1 MSYNKVKN
9 ISLKKKE
16 NKIMVCNASSNVVP
30 STYYN
35 SEFMSGDTD
44 FHIKELELL
53 RALNGGGLVL
63 NDSCYKWRYAISKTN
78 EELYNSK
85 NTWKIY
91 EDTTLQYKTYVIGDT
106 KWSNDYIVITA
117 EDLKSG
123 DYEETYKG
131 ETYTTYR
138 NKQEYKEQLDKRYE
152 ILENYY
158 KVFMKYF
165 KEEHNGKYYLY
176 SQKYGYIKPKGTK
189 GSFYYSTFG
198 SLGVKYVMDYYKA
211 YCIAENIGED
221 RQVEIR
227 QVPTREYIPTQEQI
241 EESKKRLTALG
252 LDNYNYDLTISERY
266 NVVGLKE
273 TDFDLIEQINEFET
287 NYNAYVYHIIHGN
300 TNLGELYNMF
310 YVSNEKEE
318 WKSDNSLLEQNETYA
333 YVYNKTDSVCSEIG
347 LIGFE
352 KNSNLLTRTF

>member
-1 MSYNKVKN
+1 MSYEKVKS

-16 NKIMVCNASSNVVP
+16 NKIMVCSASNNVVP
-30 STYYN
+30 HTYSN
-35 SEFMSGDTD
+35 WEFMSEEKD

-91 EDTTLQYKTYVIGDT
+91 EDTTLHYTTYIIGDT
-106 KWSNDYIVITA
+106 NWSNDYIKITA

-123 DYEETYKG
+123 NYEETYKG
-131 ETYTTYR
+131 ENYTTYR
-138 NKQEYKEQLDKRYE
+138 NKQEYQEQLDNRYT

-158 KVFMKYF
+158 NVFMKYF
-165 KEEHNGKYYLY
+165 NEKHNGKYYLY
-176 SQKYGYIKPKGTK
+176 SKKYGYIKPKGTK

-211 YCIAENIGED
+211 YCIAENIGAD

-227 QVPTREYIPTQEQI
+227 QVPTREYVPTQEQI
-241 EESKKRLTALG
+241 DESKKRLTALG

-273 TDFDLIEQINEFET
+273 TDFDLMEQINEFET
-287 NYNAYVYHIIHGN
+287 NYNAYVYHIIHN
-300 TNLGELYNMF
+300 NSNFGELYNMF
-310 YVSNEKEE
+310 YVSKHKEE
-318 WKSDNSLLEQNETYA
+318 WESDNRLLEQNETYA

-352 KNSNLLTRTF
+352 KNGKLLTRTF